1 MPKKSIVC
9 FVLAFIIL
17 IGLGLSL
24 ETRAVEQIAQEK
36 NIPMWQAQIEFNNQ
50 KNGR

>member
-1 MPKKSIVC
+1 MPKRSIVC
-9 FVLAFIIL
+9 FCLAFIIL

-24 ETRAVEQIAQEK
+24 ESRAIEQIAMER
-36 NIPMWQAQIEFNNQ
+36 NIPMWQAELVHNNQ